1 MLGILETEE
10 KEKSESAQRLE
21 DPNGKNRE
29 YKGINMLLTASLEKQ
44 V

>member
-1 MLGILETEE
+1 MLGILKIEE

-21 DPNGKNRE
+21 DPNRKDRE
-29 YKGINMLLTASLEKQ
+29 YKRINMLLIASLEKQ